1 MREPATSN
9 VADSPTPTPPPLDLQ
24 VRRSCSQFVCIRHP
38 GFPGADSGA
47 VGDSVDSLNV
57 SVAGG
62 ILLYALLNPRD

>member
-1 MREPATSN
+1 MG
-9 VADSPTPTPPPLDLQ
+9 LQ